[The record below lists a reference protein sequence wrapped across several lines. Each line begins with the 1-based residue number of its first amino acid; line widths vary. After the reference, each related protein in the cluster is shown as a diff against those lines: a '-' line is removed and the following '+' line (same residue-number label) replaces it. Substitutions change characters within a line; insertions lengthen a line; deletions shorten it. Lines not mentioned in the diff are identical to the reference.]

1 MWKDQLG
8 FSAPSTARASASPQR
23 AIYSI
28 CSPTSL
34 KFCREME
41 ATTAIPFKAADVDEK
56 CMRKEK
62 KSWQWLLPRL
72 RKDIFQ

>member
-1 MWKDQLG
+1 
-8 FSAPSTARASASPQR
+8 
-23 AIYSI
+23 
-28 CSPTSL
+28 
-34 KFCREME
+34 ME

-72 RKDIFQ
+72 RKG